1 MFSHILVPLD
11 GSGFSE
17 QAVAYALGAARRAGA
32 TIHFVRVHTP
42 TEGQNV
48 VQPWHLD
55 PVAEAHQW
63 REERTYLERVAEL
76 PRASGLRVRLAVLDG
91 TVVDALASYSKHVGI
106 DLVVMTT
113 HGRGGLSRI
122 WLGSVADSLVRSV
135 DIPILVLRPRN
146 AKVSAFGP
154 QFGVDHIVIPVDG
167 TDESERMLEHAIE
180 FGQLTGARYSLV
192 QVVAPPIQ
200 STPAFV
206 MPVGSDDFEQVRE
219 QAETSLNRVAQSMR
233 ARGLV
238 VQTTVVV
245 QTQAAAGILEHSAE
259 CRGDL
264 IAMATHGRTG
274 WPRLML
280 GSVADKVLRGSSVP
294 LLLLPP
300 ARSRAA
306 SETRLA
312 S

>member
-1 MFSHILVPLD
+1 MFSHIMVPLD

-32 TIHFVRVHTP
+32 TIHFVRVHAPTAPPNSATP
-42 TEGQNV
+42 
-48 VQPWHLD
+48 WLLD
-55 PVAEAHQW
+55 PVAEADRW
-63 REERTYLERVAEL
+63 REERTYLERAAEL

-91 TVVDALASYSKHVGI
+91 TVVDALSCYIKHAGI

-135 DIPILVLRPRN
+135 DIPILLLRPRN

-154 QFGVDHIVIPVDG
+154 QFGLDHIVIPVDG
-167 TDESERMLEHAIE
+167 TEASERMIEHAIE
-180 FGQLTGARYSLV
+180 FGRLAGARYSLV

-200 STPAFV
+200 STPSFE
-206 MPVGSDDFEQVRE
+206 MPAWSDDFEQVRA
-219 QAETSLNRVAQSMR
+219 QAEASLERIAQNMR
-233 ARGLV
+233 ARGLIV
-238 VQTTVVV
+238 HTTVVV

-259 CRGDL
+259 SRGDL

-274 WPRLML
+274 WPRMVL
-280 GSVADKVLRGSSVP
+280 GSVADKVLRGSDVP

-300 ARSRAA
+300 ERTVAA
-306 SETRLA
+306 EELLA